1 MFAITVAG
9 NVAAFTAEGTTIVV
23 RRNRATKSIRV
34 SLWDG
39 DGRERSGDPRN
50 RIFASDA
57 AGARAAREYVTQIA
71 DESVTASKK
80 WW

>member
-39 DGRERSGDPRN
+39 RERWADPRN
-50 RIFASDA
+50 RTFAADA
-57 AGARAAREYVTQIA
+57 AGAQAAREYVAQIA